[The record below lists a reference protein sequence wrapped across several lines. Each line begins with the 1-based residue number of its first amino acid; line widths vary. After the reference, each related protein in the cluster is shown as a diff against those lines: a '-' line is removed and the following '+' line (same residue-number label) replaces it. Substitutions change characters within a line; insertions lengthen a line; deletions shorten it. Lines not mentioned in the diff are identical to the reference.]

1 MEPRRARTVHSLC
14 VSPVSDTELGLLN
27 AAFTVAFAVA
37 AIPIGYWADRGSRR
51 MIIGDGVAIW
61 SLFTL
66 LTGLTQSFAQM
77 LA

>member
-27 AAFTVAFAVA
+27 AAFAVA
-37 AIPIGYWADRGSRR
+37 AITIGYWADRGSRR